1 MREKDYNIIELM
13 AIVAA
18 REIEDRAVIYISK
31 GIQMLDGSLGQHM
44 HAPNIVPVFEAGG
57 IAPQMPTLPTSV
69 GCSRTTYRAIR
80 TCDMP
85 EIFEMAQLGI
95 AHYAFLG
102 GAQVDQ
108 YGNINS
114 TVKGRYEAPSVRW
127 PGSGGANAF
136 GSLCWRTMIIMNHEK
151 RRFIE
156 KVDFI
161 TTPGYI
167 DGPGA
172 REKAGL
178 PPGTGPYRVFTD
190 KALLDFEERTKRMRL
205 IGLLPEV
212 TLDEVIQNTGFEL
225 LIKED
230 LKQLPPPTDEELKV
244 LREKVD
250 PFRIV
255 LSRGDK
261 NSKEEN

>member
-1 MREKDYNIIELM
+1 MMKERDYNIIELM
-13 AIVAA
+13 AIIAA
-18 REIEDRAVIYISK
+18 REIEDHAVIYIGT
-31 GIQMLDGSLGQHM
+31 GIPMLAASLAQHM

-136 GSLCWRTMIIMNHEK
+136 GSLCWRTMIIINHEK
-151 RRFIE
+151 RRFVD
-156 KVDFI
+156 KVEFI

-178 PPGTGPYRVFTD
+178 PPRTGPYRVFTD
-190 KALLDFEERTKRMRL
+190 KALLDFEEKTKRMRL
-205 IGLLPEV
+205 IGLLPGI
-212 TLDEVIQNTGFEL
+212 TLGAVIENTGFEL
-225 LIKED
+225 MIKED
-230 LKQLPPPTDEELKV
+230 LKQLPPPTDLELKT

-261 NSKEEN
+261 EV

>member
-1 MREKDYNIIELM
+1 
-13 AIVAA
+13 
-18 REIEDRAVIYISK
+18 
-31 GIQMLDGSLGQHM
+31 
-44 HAPNIVPVFEAGG
+44 
-57 IAPQMPTLPTSV
+57 
-69 GCSRTTYRAIR
+69 
-80 TCDMP
+80 
-85 EIFEMAQLGI
+85 
-95 AHYAFLG
+95 
-102 GAQVDQ
+102 
-108 YGNINS
+108 
-114 TVKGRYEAPSVRW
+114 
-127 PGSGGANAF
+127 
-136 GSLCWRTMIIMNHEK
+136 MNHEK

-190 KALLDFEERTKRMRL
+190 KALLDFEEKTKRMRL
-205 IGLLPEV
+205 VGLLPGV
-212 TLDEVIQNTGFEL
+212 TLEDVVKNTGFKL

-230 LKQLPPPTDEELKV
+230 LKKVPIPTEEELRV

-250 PFRIV
+250 PYRIV

-261 NSKEEN
+261 ED

>member
-1 MREKDYNIIELM
+1 MKKAGYNLIELM
-13 AIVAA
+13 AILAA
-18 REIEDRAVIYISK
+18 REIEDRAVIYIGT
-31 GIQMLDGSLGQHM
+31 GIPMLAASLAQNM
-44 HAPNIVPVFEAGG
+44 HASNIMPVFEAGG
-57 IAPQMPTLPTSV
+57 VAPQMPTLPLSV

-102 GAQVDQ
+102 GAQIDQ
-108 YGNINS
+108 YGNLNS
-114 TVKGRYEAPSVRW
+114 TVKGKYEHPDVRW

-151 RRFIE
+151 RRFVE

-178 PPGTGPYRVFTD
+178 PPGTGPYRVFTN
-190 KALLDFEERTKRMRL
+190 KGLFDFEDKTKRMRL
-205 IGLLPEV
+205 IGLLPGISLE
-212 TLDEVIQNTGFEL
+212 DVIENTGFEL
-225 LIKED
+225 LVKED
-230 LKQLPPPTDEELKV
+230 LKNIAAPTDEELKV

-250 PFRIV
+250 PYRIV
-255 LSRGDK
+255 LSRGDA
-261 NSKEEN
+261 SD

>member
-1 MREKDYNIIELM
+1 MEKKPYNLFELM
-13 AIVAA
+13 ASVAA
-18 REIEDRAVIYISK
+18 REIEDRAVIYIGT
-31 GIQMLDGSLGQHM
+31 GIPMLAASLAQNM

-57 IAPQMPTLPTSV
+57 VAPQMPTLPLSV

-80 TCDMP
+80 SCDMP
-85 EIFEMAQLGI
+85 EIFEMAQLGV

-108 YGNINS
+108 YGNLNS
-114 TVKGRYEAPSVRW
+114 TVKGTYERPQVRW

-136 GSLCWRTMIIMNHEK
+136 GSLCWRTMIIINHEK
-151 RRFIE
+151 RRFVE

-161 TTPGYI
+161 TTPGYL

-172 REKAGL
+172 RERAGL

-190 KALLDFEERTKRMRL
+190 KALLDFDEKTKRMRV
-205 IGLLPEV
+205 IGLLPGV
-212 TLDEVIQNTGFEL
+212 TLKEVVAATDFEL
-225 LIKED
+225 LVKDD
-230 LKQLPPPTDEELKV
+230 LKDIPAPTDEELKV

-250 PFRIV
+250 PYRIV
-255 LSRGDK
+255 LSRGDQQDG
-261 NSKEEN
+261 E

>member
-1 MREKDYNIIELM
+1 MEEKDYNIFELM

-18 REIEDRAVIYISK
+18 REIEDRAVIYIGT
-31 GIQMLDGSLGQHM
+31 GIPMLAASLAQNM

-57 IAPQMPTLPTSV
+57 VAPQMPTLPLSV
-69 GCSRTTYRAIR
+69 GCSRTTFRAIR

-108 YGNINS
+108 YGNLNS
-114 TVKGRYEAPSVRW
+114 TVKGPYEKPDVRW

-136 GSLCWRTMIIMNHEK
+136 GSLCWRTMIIINHQK
-151 RRFIE
+151 RRFVK

-172 REKAGL
+172 RERAGL

-190 KALLDFEERTKRMRL
+190 KALLDFEETTKGMRL
-205 IGLLPEV
+205 IGLLPGV
-212 TLDEVIQNTGFEL
+212 TLEEVIESTGFEL

-230 LKQLPPPTDEELKV
+230 LKNIPSPTKEELKI

-250 PFRIV
+250 PYRIV
-255 LSRGDK
+255 LGRGD
-261 NSKEEN
+261 E

>member
-1 MREKDYNIIELM
+1 MGKKDYNTFELM
-13 AIVAA
+13 AIVAS
-18 REIEDRAVIYISK
+18 REIEDRAIIYIGT
-31 GIQMLDGSLGQHM
+31 GIPMLAASLAQHM
-44 HAPNIVPVFEAGG
+44 HSPNIVPVFEAGG
-57 IAPQMPTLPTSV
+57 VAPQMPTLPTSV

-114 TVKGRYEAPSVRW
+114 TVKGRYEAPTVRW

-136 GSLCWRTMIIMNHEK
+136 GSLCWRTMIIINHEK
-151 RRFIE
+151 RRFVE

-190 KALLDFEERTKRMRL
+190 KALLDFEGKTKRMRL
-205 IGLLPEV
+205 IGLLPGI
-212 TLDEVIQNTGFEL
+212 TLEDVIEHTGFDL
-225 LIKED
+225 LISD
-230 LKQLPPPTDEELKV
+230 HLKKVPPPTTEELEV
-244 LREKVD
+244 LRKKVD
-250 PFRIV
+250 PHRIV
-255 LSRGDK
+255 ISRGDK
-261 NSKEEN
+261 EV

>member
-1 MREKDYNIIELM
+1 MKNKNYNIIELM

-18 REIEDRAVIYISK
+18 REIEDQAVFILGP
-31 GIQMLDGSLGQHM
+31 GIPMLAASLPQNM
-44 HAPNIVPVFEAGG
+44 HAPNIVPIFEAGG

-95 AHYAFLG
+95 AHYGFLG

-108 YGNINS
+108 YGNLNS
-114 TVKGRYEAPSVRW
+114 TVKGEYNAPKVRW

-136 GSLCWRTMIIMNHEK
+136 GSLCWRTMIIINHEK
-151 RRFIE
+151 RRFVE

-190 KALLDFEERTKRMRL
+190 KALLDFEEKTKRMRL
-205 IGLLPEV
+205 IGLLPGI
-212 TLDEVIQNTGFEL
+212 TLGDVIEHTGFEL
-225 LIKED
+225 LISET
-230 LKQLPPPTDEELKV
+230 LKKVPPPTAEELKV

-250 PFRIV
+250 PHRIV
-255 LSRGDK
+255 ISRGDK
-261 NSKEEN
+261 EE

>member
-1 MREKDYNIIELM
+1 
-13 AIVAA
+13 
-18 REIEDRAVIYISK
+18 
-31 GIQMLDGSLGQHM
+31 
-44 HAPNIVPVFEAGG
+44 
-57 IAPQMPTLPTSV
+57 
-69 GCSRTTYRAIR
+69 
-80 TCDMP
+80 
-85 EIFEMAQLGI
+85 
-95 AHYAFLG
+95 
-102 GAQVDQ
+102 
-108 YGNINS
+108 
-114 TVKGRYEAPSVRW
+114 
-127 PGSGGANAF
+127 
-136 GSLCWRTMIIMNHEK
+136 MIIMNHEK

-261 NSKEEN
+261 EA

>member
-1 MREKDYNIIELM
+1 
-13 AIVAA
+13 
-18 REIEDRAVIYISK
+18 
-31 GIQMLDGSLGQHM
+31 
-44 HAPNIVPVFEAGG
+44 
-57 IAPQMPTLPTSV
+57 
-69 GCSRTTYRAIR
+69 
-80 TCDMP
+80 
-85 EIFEMAQLGI
+85 MAQQGI

-136 GSLCWRTMIIMNHEK
+136 GSLCWRTMIIINHEK
-151 RRFIE
+151 RRFVE
-156 KVDFI
+156 RVEFI

-167 DGPGA
+167 NGARA

-190 KALLDFEERTKRMRL
+190 KALLDFEEKTKRMRL
-205 IGLLPEV
+205 IGLLPGV
-212 TLDEVIQNTGFEL
+212 PLDEVVRNTGFEL

-230 LKQLPPPTDEELKV
+230 FKQLPQPTDEELKI

-250 PFRIV
+250 PFSIV

-261 NSKEEN
+261 EV